1 MDLDEYGL
9 NKVIDVAV
17 ITNESGEL
25 PVDLVDVRTIERFKG
40 TWGPF
45 FNPLY
50 EFIAS
55 HRVSLKTLPQPIRL
69 EMLNELSLFLHIFA
83 QKMIQGPLNRLR
95 NNSNKTMS
103 YELVSRSAQRGEQ
116 LKCLVLVSDV
126 VYAPTGTQLGRVAT
140 QPI

>member
-45 FNPLY
+45 L
-50 EFIAS
+50 IRS
-55 HRVSLKTLPQPIRL
+55 MSSSLRIVSL
-69 EMLNELSLFLHIFA
+69 
-83 QKMIQGPLNRLR
+83 
-95 NNSNKTMS
+95 
-103 YELVSRSAQRGEQ
+103 
-116 LKCLVLVSDV
+116 
-126 VYAPTGTQLGRVAT
+126 
-140 QPI
+140 